1 MLCWKNRNDDIK
13 YYLHKYTITKCG
25 LTIIGTFK
33 FAGTVTFLLEFL
45 QPRLSQY
52 WKAKSTSKGMEYY
65 SKVLSDIADD
75 LDWELVLECDDD
87 ENENVV
93 LRAIST

>member
-1 MLCWKNRNDDIK
+1 
-13 YYLHKYTITKCG
+13 
-25 LTIIGTFK
+25 
-33 FAGTVTFLLEFL
+33 
-45 QPRLSQY
+45 
-52 WKAKSTSKGMEYY
+52 MECY